1 MSGAQ
6 EPCKQVIGQCV
17 HGGYASRPPRTLST
31 QESDDDVL
39 ASAVACEAAASA
51 TSWGSSLNLV
61 TVAKIPCQ

>member
-6 EPCKQVIGQCV
+6 EPCKRVIGLTVIQGPIKQCV

-39 ASAVACEAAASA
+39 ASAV
-51 TSWGSSLNLV
+51 GL
-61 TVAKIPCQ
+61 